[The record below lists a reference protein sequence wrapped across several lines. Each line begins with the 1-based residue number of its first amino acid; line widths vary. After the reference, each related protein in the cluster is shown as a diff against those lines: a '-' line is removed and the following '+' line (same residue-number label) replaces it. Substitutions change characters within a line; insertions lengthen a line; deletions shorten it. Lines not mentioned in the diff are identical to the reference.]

1 MRDVAVKKVVAPNI
15 PQRRIKIKQETLE
28 YNEKPPS
35 NVREQVDVRKERF
48 RRGRG
53 ARVYIQTGGSFL
65 EDGPAFAPKKA
76 LTTDYQREK
85 IIDSTLFSIP
95 RPWLTIKLHAP
106 LEYRDPCYERVS
118 RSSSSR
124 SKSNADV
131 KIERKQIY
139 DLLENYD
146 ENDVFPYNEND
157 LNPVQI
163 PFLKMKH
170 APKIKEEILDVEN
183 IKPVIKKEQVDAAE
197 NLNDTEVKFFERT
210 LKQETPSKIVDN
222 LFREDTLMLLQLPT
236 CLFFEKSHHDV
247 NQPAKKGATSIQQEG
262 KDDNPQNNIAGANF
276 KDAPEGYLGK
286 LQVLKSGRMRLVF
299 GSISL
304 AVDLEVNEERLS
316 EVVSIPVEDKNGDFI
331 VLGKVSQRIIPHPIL
346 EDFKSGTEKEKIF
359 E

>member
-1 MRDVAVKKVVAPNI
+1 MRDVAVTSNRKVVAPNI

-28 YNEKPPS
+28 YNEKPSS
-35 NVREQVDVRKERF
+35 NVREQVDVRKER

-65 EDGPAFAPKKA
+65 EDGPALAVKK
-76 LTTDYQREK
+76 
-85 IIDSTLFSIP
+85 
-95 RPWLTIKLHAP
+95 
-106 LEYRDPCYERVS
+106 EYRESCYERVS
-118 RSSSSR
+118 RTSSSR
-124 SKSNADV
+124 TKSNADV

-146 ENDVFPYNEND
+146 ENDVFLYNESD

-183 IKPVIKKEQVDAAE
+183 IKPVIKKEQEDVTE
-197 NLNDTEVKFFERT
+197 NLKDPEGKVFE
-210 LKQETPSKIVDN
+210 LKVKQETPEKIVDN
-222 LFREDTLMLLQLPT
+222 LFREDTLMLFQLPT

-247 NQPAKKGATSIQQEG
+247 NQPAKKGATSIQQVG
-262 KDDNPQNNIAGANF
+262 KDDNPQNNIAGASF

-286 LQVLKSGRMRLVF
+286 LQVMKSGQMRLVF

-346 EDFKSGTEKEKIF
+346 EDLKSGTEKEKIF